1 MKANVWGA
9 IHGEKVFIPIMLK
22 QDTECHIVN
31 TSSVAGLLDLNGMSA
46 YHTSKFATVGLS
58 ESTYLDLQFE
68 TDKIKM
74 SVFCPGFIQTDLD
87 NCERHRP
94 MIYENDMSQTYY
106 QSVLYEE
113 EEKQK
118 HKVIKG
124 GIPIDKI
131 GEVIFKAIEEERF
144 YILTH
149 PELNPLIGL
158 RVKNMFE
165 GGSPSM
171 DVIKGVK

>member
-1 MKANVWGA
+1 M
-9 IHGEKVFIPIMLK
+9 
-22 QDTECHIVN
+22 
-31 TSSVAGLLDLNGMSA
+31 
-46 YHTSKFATVGLS
+46 
-58 ESTYLDLQFE
+58 
-68 TDKIKM
+68 
-74 SVFCPGFIQTDLD
+74 
-87 NCERHRP
+87 
-94 MIYENDMSQTYY
+94 
-106 QSVLYEE
+106 YEE

-124 GIPIDKI
+124 GIPIDTI

-149 PELNPLIGL
+149 PELNSLIGL